1 MLRTLTLR
9 ASAALLL
16 AWVLVWLVPTSALA
30 QSQDQDLNRKVRE
43 IALTLRCPV
52 CQNLSVADSPSQL
65 ATEMR
70 AVIRQ
75 KLEAGASREEITQ
88 YFVQNYGNGI
98 LLDPPKEGFT
108 LLIWLGA
115 ALAVVAGGLLMV
127 VRVRSALASK
137 AIATLPGESALP
149 IVEQDRYEAMLDA
162 ELSLYKSGEF

>member
-16 AWVLVWLVPTSALA
+16 AWVLVWLVPASALA

-70 AVIRQ
+70 SVIRQ
-75 KLEAGASREEITQ
+75 KLEVGASQEEITQ
-88 YFVQNYGNGI
+88 YFVQNYGSGI

-127 VRVRSALASK
+127 VRVQSALASK
-137 AIATLPGESALP
+137 ATPTLPEEKPLP
-149 IVEQDRYEAMLDA
+149 VVERDRYEAMLDA